1 MNKST
6 DVSIVQ
12 ILLLTLGLSLLFTS
26 LILMGGLFLTESCL
40 WGFGGGW
47 VIALVY
53 LSNRF

>member
-26 LILMGGLFLTESCL
+26 LILMGGLFLTEAFWC
-40 WGFGGGW
+40 GFAGVW
-47 VIALVY
+47 CIALVY

>member
-26 LILMGGLFLTESCL
+26 LILMGGLFLTESFWC
-40 WGFGGGW
+40 GFAGVW
-47 VIALVY
+47 CIALVY